1 MFLSMLIF
9 YTNECLLSAIQ
20 FLIQCYDEIKILKK
34 AVSFTAD
41 SPIPVKC
48 KRWLIVFF
56 TFFRDEIANSDV
68 YEINSVQICQENG
81 GFFQPPEK
89 NKHRFL
95 TMFWKIQ
102 GKCIGQSYAL
112 KELELDSWNQ
122 FEWAGYSYPLNSSF
136 EKFTP
141 LFHTRI
147 KRTSYFADYVTLD

>member
-9 YTNECLLSAIQ
+9 YTNECLLSVIQ
-20 FLIQCYDEIKILKK
+20 FLIQCYVEIKILKK

-89 NKHRFL
+89 IN
-95 TMFWKIQ
+95 T
-102 GKCIGQSYAL
+102 
-112 KELELDSWNQ
+112 DS
-122 FEWAGYSYPLNSSF
+122 
-136 EKFTP
+136 
-141 LFHTRI
+141 
-147 KRTSYFADYVTLD
+147 